1 MGENPTL
8 KTRARQLAL
17 LDSATEM
24 IKQFYEKVLPTQ
36 GVYGIGDSDSKQP
49 RGKGWRN
56 HYAKTLDEVYAII
69 EKIKSKGHDAYIALG
84 TFENFSRVASNCIY
98 HRSFFVDLDVGDED
112 KFKKGVGYLN
122 KEDALTA
129 LNKFV
134 SDAELP
140 PPVLVDSGVGYHAY
154 WPLIEHISAEEF
166 LPYSEKFKALC
177 IEKGL
182 FIDPAATPADLA
194 RVLRFVGSFNHKTEP
209 PSEVKIVSEEI
220 YQYDF
225 QSFKDYFNGELQELD
240 TSPVD
245 ILALVPK
252 GLDEDTKAFKKL
264 DNFKESFSKIAVRS
278 LEDNGCAQIADAII
292 NSRTISRDKWAAVL
306 TIAVHCEDG
315 DEAIHELS
323 KDYEKYDPDETY
335 KTAHSFGGP
344 RTCEWFEQNYPDKCN
359 GCGHRGRITTPL
371 ILGRELRIATAP
383 NQENPIRKQSSA
395 QTLSELPGFL
405 APFVRGVNGGIYFTK
420 PPSYDKK
427 TKQKIESEPVLL
439 FVNDI
444 WPISRLHSRID
455 GECLVMRVTFPHDE
469 PREFLLPINQGAEDL
484 RKAVVANGALCVPN
498 LAPLVSEYITK
509 WGIYMQSISSA
520 VDMRMQLGWTE
531 DRNAFVIGSKEIR
544 RDGSVRVSA
553 PSPYI
558 KGLSKHLHESGTYEK
573 WRWCVDWL
581 DKPGLEIQAF
591 GLLVGFGSPLM
602 SLTSTPGATVCLQGE
617 SGSAKSG
624 SLYAALSLFGNP
636 RDLSVYDATD
646 NAMTGRYLALHS
658 LTFGA
663 DDVGNKMKP
672 EACISLVHKV
682 SQGKAKLRM
691 QASVNAER
699 EYELM
704 ASLLALWTS
713 NQDIYQKFSINNSNT
728 DGEVARI
735 IQFTK
740 VDAPSWLKYNS
751 ALGTEIFDPLNHNY
765 GFAGPMYVKELMRLG
780 DLEVRARIEKWE
792 KRFIEDFGS
801 IAAYRFYNNAI
812 AVSFAGGEIANN
824 AGIINIDLER
834 VYNKVVEAL
843 VNIRDNVAPLNRPD
857 YPSMLSDFLGKNIQS
872 VLVVEGKEVRM
883 EPRGSLV
890 ARVDIEAGTL
900 QVSKTEFRK
909 YLATIQV
916 SSANF
921 EREMKYMFM
930 DLEKK
935 KPCLIEVKK
944 TRLSS
949 GWKHGL
955 QLPPVSCYVFNTEI
969 DDELFTMTD
978 DTKSD
983 S

>member
-1 MGENPTL
+1 
-8 KTRARQLAL
+8 
-17 LDSATEM
+17 M

-56 HYAKTLDEVYAII
+56 HYAKTLDEVYEII
-69 EKIKSKGHDAYIALG
+69 ERIKKKRHDAYIALG

-112 KFKKGVGYLN
+112 KFKKGVGYLT
-122 KEDALTA
+122 KEDALKA
-129 LNKFV
+129 LDKFV
-134 SDAELP
+134 DEAELP
-140 PPVLVDSGVGYHAY
+140 PPVVVDSGVGYHAY
-154 WPLIEHISAEEF
+154 WPLTDDVPAGEF
-166 LPYSEKFKALC
+166 LPYGEKFKALC

-209 PSEVKIVSEEI
+209 PSEVKIISEDI
-220 YQYDF
+220 PQYYF
-225 QSFKDYFNGELQELD
+225 QEFKSYFDGGAEES
-240 TSPVD
+240 TIPPSD

-264 DNFKESFSKIAVRS
+264 NNFKESFDKIAWRS
-278 LEDNGCAQIADAII
+278 LEGDGCAQIADAIN

-315 DEAIHELS
+315 EEAIHKLS
-323 KDYEKYDPDETY
+323 EDYDKYDPEETR

-344 RTCEWFEQNYPDKCN
+344 RTCEWFEQNDPDKCG
-359 GCGHRGRITTPL
+359 GCKHRGRIGTPL
-371 ILGRELRIATAP
+371 VLGRELRVATAP
-383 NQENPIRKQSSA
+383 SKENSVREQQDT
-395 QTLSELPGFL
+395 QTLSELPGL
-405 APFVRGVNGGIYFTK
+405 LRPFVKGVNGGIYHTK
-420 PPSYDKK
+420 PPKYDSK
-427 TKQKIESEPVLL
+427 TKQKIESEPTLL
-439 FVNDI
+439 FVNDV

-455 GECLVMRVTFPHDE
+455 GECLIMRVTFPHDK
-469 PREFLLPINQGAEDL
+469 PREFLLPVNRSAEDL
-484 RKAVVANGALCVPN
+484 RQTFAANGALCVPN
-498 LAPLVSEYITK
+498 LAPLVSEYVTK

-531 DRNAFVIGSKEIR
+531 DRDVFVVGSKEIR
-544 RDGSVRVSA
+544 RDGTVKISA

-558 KGLSKHLHESGTYEK
+558 KGLSKHLYESGTYEK
-573 WRWCVDWL
+573 WRWCVDWF

-636 RDLSVYDATD
+636 RDLSVYDATE

-658 LTFGA
+658 LTFGL
-663 DDVGNKMKP
+663 DDVGNKMKA
-672 EACISLVHKV
+672 EAFTPLVHKV

-740 VDAPSWLKYNS
+740 VDAPTWIKNDSI
-751 ALGTEIFDPLNHNY
+751 LGKEIFDPFNQNF

-780 DLEVRARIEKWE
+780 DPELRIYIEKWE
-792 KRFIEDFGS
+792 KRFIQDFGS
-801 IAAYRFYNNAI
+801 IAAYRFYNNTI
-812 AVSFAGGEIANN
+812 AVCFAGGEIANK
-824 AGIINIDLER
+824 AGIISIDLDR

-843 VNIRDNVAPLNRPD
+843 VNIRDNVAPLNKPD
-857 YPSMLSDFLGKNIQS
+857 YPSMLSDFLGKNIQN
-872 VLVVEGKEVRM
+872 VLVVEGREVRM

-890 ARVDIEAGTL
+890 ARVDIETGTM
-900 QVSKTEFRK
+900 QVSKTEFKK
-909 YLATIQV
+909 YLALLQV

-921 EREMKYMFM
+921 EREMKYTFL

-935 KPCLIEVKK
+935 KPCLVEVKK

-955 QLPPVSCYVFNTEI
+955 QLPPVNCYVFNTEI
-969 DDELFTMTD
+969 PEELFAIPN
-978 DTKSD
+978 DT
-983 S
+983 

>member
-1 MGENPTL
+1 
-8 KTRARQLAL
+8 
-17 LDSATEM
+17 M

-36 GVYGIGDSDSKQP
+36 GVYGIGDLDSSKP
-49 RGKGWRN
+49 KGKNWIN
-56 HYAKTLDEVYAII
+56 HYAKTLDEVYEII
-69 EKIKSKGHDAYIALG
+69 ERIKAKGHDAYVAMG
-84 TFENFSRVASNCIY
+84 TFANFSRTASNCIY

-112 KFKKGVGYLN
+112 KFKKGVGYLS
-122 KEDALTA
+122 KKDALIA

-134 SDAELP
+134 NNAELP

-154 WPLIEHISAEEF
+154 WPLAEDVSSEEF
-166 LPYSEKFKALC
+166 LPYGEKFKALC

-209 PSEVKIVSEEI
+209 PSEVVIVSDEI

-225 QSFKDYFNGELQELD
+225 AAFKDYFGDIQEP
-240 TSPVD
+240 TAAD

-264 DNFKESFSKIAVRS
+264 NNFTENFGRIAVRS
-278 LEDNGCAQIADAII
+278 LEGDGCAQIADAII
-292 NSRTISRDKWAAVL
+292 NSKTISRDKWAAVL
-306 TIAVHCEDG
+306 TIAVTCEDG

-344 RTCEWFEQNYPDKCN
+344 RTCEWFERNDPEKCD
-359 GCGHRGRITTPL
+359 GCRHRGRIGTPL
-371 ILGRELRIATAP
+371 VLGRELQVATAP
-383 NQENPIRKQSSA
+383 SQENPIRKQSNT

-405 APFVRGVNGGIYFTK
+405 KPFVRGVNGGIYFTK
-420 PPSYDKK
+420 APTYDKK
-427 TKQKIESEPVLL
+427 TKQKIESEPVLV
-439 FVNDI
+439 FTNDI

-455 GECLVMRVTFPHDE
+455 GECLIMRVTFPHDA
-469 PREFLLPINQGAEDL
+469 PREFLLPINQSAEEL
-484 RKAVVANGALCVPN
+484 RKAVVANGALCTPN
-498 LAPLVSEYITK
+498 LAPLVAEYITK
-509 WGIYMQSISSA
+509 WGIYMQGITSA

-531 DRNAFVIGSKEIR
+531 DRDAFVIGSKEIR
-544 RDGSVRVSA
+544 RDGTVKVSA

-558 KGLSKHLHESGTYEK
+558 RGLAKHLHESGTYEK

-624 SLYAALSLFGNP
+624 SLYAALSMFGNP

-658 LTFGA
+658 LTFGI
-663 DDVGNKMKP
+663 DDIGKMKP
-672 EACISLVHKV
+672 EALSPLVHKI

-699 EYELM
+699 EYELI
-704 ASLLALWTS
+704 ASLLALWTT
-713 NQDIYQKFSINNSNT
+713 NDDIYQKFSILKASP

-740 VDAPSWLKYNS
+740 VDAPHWLKYDA
-751 ALGTEIFDPLNHNY
+751 ALGKEIFDPLNHNY

-780 DLEVRARIEKWE
+780 DPEIRVYIEKWE
-792 KRFIEDFGS
+792 KRFMSDFGTTS
-801 IAAYRFYNNAI
+801 AYRFYNNAV

-824 AGIINIDLER
+824 AGIINIDLDR

-843 VNIRDNVAPLNRPD
+843 VNIRDNVMPINKPD
-857 YPSMLSDFLGKNIQS
+857 YPSMLSDFLGKNIQN
-872 VLVVEGKEVRM
+872 VLIVEGKDVRL

-890 ARVDIEAGTL
+890 ARVDIETGMM
-900 QVSKTEFRK
+900 QVSKTEFKK
-909 YLATIQV
+909 YLALIQV

-921 EREMKYMFM
+921 EREMKYTFL

-935 KPCLIEVKK
+935 KPCLVEVKK

-955 QLPPVSCYVFNTEI
+955 QLPPVNCYVFNTEI
-969 DDELFTMTD
+969 PEELFTLTD

-983 S
+983 N